1 MIYSII
7 SKFFY
12 SLLTLFGVVTIV
24 FFLFNIL
31 PGDPA
36 QMMVDQQ
43 EDSQQLEQI
52 RKNTVL
58 IYPFQNNT
66 FFFLMIY
73 FQYLIIL

>member
-7 SKFFY
+7 SKF
-12 SLLTLFGVVTIV
+12 LFPSHSFRGCHNC

-52 RKNTVL
+52 RKKYGFDLPVSEQYL
-58 IYPFQNNT
+58 L
-66 FFFLMIY
+66 FLMIY